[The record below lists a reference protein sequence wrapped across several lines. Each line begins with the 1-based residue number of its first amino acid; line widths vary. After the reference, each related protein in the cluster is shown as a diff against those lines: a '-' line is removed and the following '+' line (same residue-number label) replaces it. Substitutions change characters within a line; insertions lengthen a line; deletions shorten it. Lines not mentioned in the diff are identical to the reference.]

1 MSERDMAALLALIER
16 NLGRGYL
23 EFADW
28 LRDQTD
34 LGEIEA
40 AIRTGDW
47 TAVSTKLEA
56 AALRMAAEIQGS
68 YIQAGQAAALWL
80 DKQPQT
86 ADKLVRFDVANDRA
100 VARDKQNQLEL
111 VQGYTAEQKET
122 TRQVLAEGRAIGANP
137 REMARDI
144 REGLSL
150 TPDQAAA
157 VRNYRRELESGRY
170 ADAMSRGLHDGR
182 SDRKLERLAEQ
193 GKSLT
198 PAQIDKLVEGYRT
211 NYVAYRAEV
220 IARTESLRSVH
231 EANEEVITQ
240 AVERGDLDADQLTR
254 EWHAAGDAR
263 TRDSHRAMNGQQRK
277 FGETFTTGG
286 GVSLRYPGDPSAPVA
301 ETAQCRCAVST
312 SLL

>member
-1 MSERDMAALLALIER
+1 MSERDMAALLALIEQS
-16 NLGRGYL
+16 LGRGYL

-47 TAVSTKLEA
+47 TAVSGKIEA

-80 DKQPQT
+80 DAQPQT
-86 ADKLVRFDVANDRA
+86 ADRLIRFDVSNERA
-100 VARDKQNQLEL
+100 VARDRANQLEL
-111 VQGYTAEQKET
+111 VQGYTAEQKII
-122 TRQVLAEGRAIGANP
+122 TRDVLAAGRSVGANP

-157 VRNYRRELESGRY
+157 VRSYRRELESGRY
-170 ADAMSRGLHDGR
+170 HDAMARGLHDGR
-182 SDRKLERLAEQ
+182 SDRRLERLGEQ

-198 PAQIDKLVEGYRT
+198 PAQVDKLVEGYRE

-231 EANEEVITQ
+231 EASAENIRQ
-240 AVERGDLDADQLTR
+240 AVERGDLDAADITL

-263 TRDSHRAMNGQQRK
+263 TRESHRSMNGQQRK
-277 FGETFTTGG
+277 YGEAFTSGSG
-286 GVSLRYPGDPSAPVA
+286 ASLRYPGDPSAPVA
-301 ETAQCRCAVST
+301 DTAQCRCAVST

>member
-1 MSERDMAALLALIER
+1 MSERDMQALLALIER

-34 LGEIEA
+34 LGEIEQ

-47 TAVSTKLEA
+47 AAVSTKLEA

-86 ADKLVRFDVANDRA
+86 ADKLIRFDVANDRA
-100 VARDKQNQLEL
+100 VARDRANQLEL
-111 VQGYTAEQKET
+111 VQGYTAEQRET
-122 TRQVLAEGRAIGANP
+122 TRQVLAEGRAVGANP
-137 REMARDI
+137 RDMARDI

-150 TPDQAAA
+150 TPAQAQH
-157 VRNYRRELESGRY
+157 VRSYRRQLETGQFAEAMGRQ
-170 ADAMSRGLHDGR
+170 LHDGR
-182 SDRKLERLAEQ
+182 SDARLNRLAEQ

-198 PAQIDKLVEGYRT
+198 PAQVDKLVDGYREA
-211 NYVAYRAEV
+211 YVGYRAEV

-231 EANEEVITQ
+231 EASAENIRQ
-240 AVERGDLDADQLTR
+240 AVERGDLDAADITL

-263 TRDSHRAMNGQQRK
+263 TRESHRAMNGQQRAY
-277 FGETFTTGG
+277 GEAFTTGT
-286 GVSLRYPGDPSAPVA
+286 GVTLRYPGDPAAPVA